1 MGDTTEGQT
10 WKEGCEEV
18 QMEAKKE
25 GGGVGARLHFC
36 ISQKEL
42 GFAKQLRRI
51 KMQSFLQVDGA
62 IVSMQPCSLAFLRA
76 VGERGEN
83 DVAAFYPLGEG
94 KTFWMQPSFSSA
106 QLQRKATKGL
116 FRGSFLM
123 QRQQNAFFS
132 FSCLPFL

>member
-1 MGDTTEGQT
+1 
-10 WKEGCEEV
+10 
-18 QMEAKKE
+18 MEAKKE

-83 DVAAFYPLGEG
+83 DVAAFYPLGKRKNILDATLVFLRPTAKKG
-94 KTFWMQPSFSSA
+94 DKRTF
-106 QLQRKATKGL
+106 
-116 FRGSFLM
+116 
-123 QRQQNAFFS
+123 
-132 FSCLPFL
+132 